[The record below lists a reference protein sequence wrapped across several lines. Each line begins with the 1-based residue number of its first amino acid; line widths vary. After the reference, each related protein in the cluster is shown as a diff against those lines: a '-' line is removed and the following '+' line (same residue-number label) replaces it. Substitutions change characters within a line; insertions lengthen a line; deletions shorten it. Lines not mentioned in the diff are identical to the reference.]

1 MLYQEIKK
9 LWLHISIRRK
19 RHLKLLILFMIL
31 TAFFEIV
38 SIGAVLPFLAAMT
51 DPSLILDYEVV
62 KNILYSINVK
72 TESDFLFV
80 FTMAF
85 CCAALLAA
93 IMRLILLYVTSKLSY
108 MIGAEMGI
116 NIYNKTLY
124 QPYLVHAKRNS
135 SDVIS
140 VISVKVQMIIVN
152 VLAAILTMITTAI
165 IAITII
171 VFLISMS
178 PLVAFLVILFFG
190 AIYSMLTSFTRKK
203 IIEGGQIISDEST
216 KIVKVLQE
224 GLGGIRDIILDGTQK
239 FYSGLYSRSEIRLR
253 KAQIKNQVIRES
265 PRFLMEGI
273 AMIGIAIL
281 AYSMSA
287 ENGVSKAL
295 PLLGAVAI
303 GSQRLLPLLQNGY
316 NGLIKLRGSLAAIED
331 VLKFLEQEER
341 VIAKL
346 SDNSQ
351 KLPFKDYI
359 DLKNISFRYLE
370 DGPDILNGT
379 ELRIPKGSRFGF
391 IGKTGSGKSTLIDI
405 IMGLLEPGSGYI
417 KVDGTELDSNNIKL
431 WQNNIGHVPQAIYL
445 SDESIA
451 ENIAFGMAKENIDMN
466 RVKEAAG
473 KAQIS
478 ETIDAMPQK
487 YDTKIGERGVRLS
500 GGQRQRIGIARA
512 LYKKVD
518 LIVLD
523 EATSALDSK
532 TEKEIME
539 IFQSLDTNVTLIMI
553 AHRISTLKNCNKIIE
568 VDQGN
573 LKEVEY
579 SKLKNEE

>member
-1 MLYQEIKK
+1 
-9 LWLHISIRRK
+9 
-19 RHLKLLILFMIL
+19 
-31 TAFFEIV
+31 
-38 SIGAVLPFLAAMT
+38 
-51 DPSLILDYEVV
+51 
-62 KNILYSINVK
+62 
-72 TESDFLFV
+72 
-80 FTMAF
+80 
-85 CCAALLAA
+85 
-93 IMRLILLYVTSKLSY
+93 
-108 MIGAEMGI
+108 
-116 NIYNKTLY
+116 
-124 QPYLVHAKRNS
+124 
-135 SDVIS
+135 
-140 VISVKVQMIIVN
+140 
-152 VLAAILTMITTAI
+152 
-165 IAITII
+165 
-171 VFLISMS
+171 
-178 PLVAFLVILFFG
+178 
-190 AIYSMLTSFTRKK
+190 
-203 IIEGGQIISDEST
+203 
-216 KIVKVLQE
+216 
-224 GLGGIRDIILDGTQK
+224 
-239 FYSGLYSRSEIRLR
+239 
-253 KAQIKNQVIRES
+253 
-265 PRFLMEGI
+265 
-273 AMIGIAIL
+273 MIGIAIL

>member
-165 IAITII
+165 LAITII

-341 VIAKL
+341 VLAKL

-359 DLKNISFRYLE
+359 ELKNISFRYLE

-539 IFQSLDTNVTLIMI
+539 IFQSLGTNVTLIMI

>member
-165 IAITII
+165 LAITII